1 MKNIYVFVAF
11 LFLVAGAPAQTAK
24 PLTVKVVYDTSDPS
38 SSAVG
43 PLLIQK
49 IAAQPKFFTAVN
61 GDSKD
66 MSVIANCYR
75 ATAADPYSCF
85 YVASKFLGTNEALLG
100 GAVVVQKS
108 AEEAATAIFASL
120 LQDVAE
126 RWNSTDRRMLIAEL
140 ETCLALTESSCAVPD
155 PLQAELKSK
164 SINLSQYMRKGGLK
178 PQETT
183 GVE

>member
-1 MKNIYVFVAF
+1 MKNIFVFVTF
-11 LFLVAGAPAQTAK
+11 LFVAASASAQTGK
-24 PLTVKVVYDTSDPS
+24 PLTVKVVYDTTDAS

-43 PLLIQK
+43 ALLIQK
-49 IAAQPKFFTAVN
+49 IAAQPKFFAVVS
-61 GDSKD
+61 GDAKD

-75 ATAADPYSCF
+75 ATADDPNSCF
-85 YVASKFLGTNEALLG
+85 YVASKFLGSSEALLG

-126 RWNSTDRRMLIAEL
+126 RWNSTNRRMLIAEL

-155 PLQAELKSK
+155 PLQAELKTK

-178 PQETT
+178 P
-183 GVE
+183 